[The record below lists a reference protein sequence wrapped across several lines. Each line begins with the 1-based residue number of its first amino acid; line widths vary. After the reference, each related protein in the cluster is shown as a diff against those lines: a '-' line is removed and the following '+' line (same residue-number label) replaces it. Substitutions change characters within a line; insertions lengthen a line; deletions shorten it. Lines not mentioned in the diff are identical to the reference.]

1 MSRAGID
8 CTGIEF
14 AVLHY
19 RFEFAQDTTLTP
31 QGLLQLRRELHRSA
45 RTLFAL
51 EANEASARALFQALF
66 DPPLATDP
74 VAQRRY
80 QRPGPPFVLAIDPAS
95 AGDYQAGDHWQLK
108 TLFWGHGAQYSGDF
122 ARVLQALARAGFGPG
137 TEGGELV
144 AVESEDAS
152 GHRCRLWQEGQPLQ
166 RLTPVF
172 CELDWWLAD
181 WPQGCDWRLEF
192 LTPARVLSAG
202 RPLFRPNL
210 TQLFPFILR
219 RVTSMCH
226 AHCGLE
232 LLGDPSPLL
241 QAAARVQV
249 REKTLL
255 WTDWRCLDRGSELF
269 DLGGLMGGLTLSGAA
284 LEELAWVL
292 QVGSLL
298 NLGKGAAFGAGAFRL
313 TPR

>member
-1 MSRAGID
+1 MSRAAID
-8 CTGIEF
+8 GKGIEF
-14 AVLHY
+14 AILHF
-19 RFEFAQDTTLTP
+19 RFEFAQDTTLSP
-31 QGLLQLRRELHRSA
+31 QGLLQLRRELHHSA

-51 EANEASARALFQALF
+51 EASEAGARALFQSLF
-66 DPPLATDP
+66 DPPLASDP
-74 VAQRRY
+74 IARRRY
-80 QRPGPPFVLAIDPAS
+80 QRPGPPFVLAIDPAG
-95 AGDYQAGDHWQLK
+95 AGDYQAGDHWELK
-108 TLFWGHGAQYSGDF
+108 TLFWGHGAQYCDDF

-137 TEGGELV
+137 SEGGELV
-144 AVESEDAS
+144 TVESEDAS

-202 RPLFRPNL
+202 RPLFRPDL
-210 TQLFPFILR
+210 AQLVPFMLR

-232 LLGDPSPLL
+232 LCVDPGATL
-241 QAAARVQV
+241 QAAARVKTWE
-249 REKTLL
+249 RTLL
-255 WTDWRCLDRGSELF
+255 WRDWRSLDRGSEVF
-269 DLGGLMGGLTLSGAA
+269 DLGGVMGGVTLSGAA
-284 LEELAWVL
+284 LDEIAWVL
-292 QVGSLL
+292 QTGSLL

-313 TPR
+313 APR

>member
-1 MSRAGID
+1 MNRVRPD
-8 CTGIEF
+8 CKGVEF
-14 AVLHY
+14 ALLHF
-19 RFEFAQDTTLTP
+19 RFEFAQETRLPP
-31 QGLLQLRRELHRSA
+31 QGLLQLRRELHRTA

-51 EANEASARALFQALF
+51 EGNEASAQALFQALF
-66 DPPLATDP
+66 DPPLALDP
-74 VAQRRY
+74 IAQRRY

-95 AGDYQAGDHWQLK
+95 AGDYQAGDHWELK
-108 TLFWGHGAQYSGDF
+108 VLFWGQGIQSAGDF

-137 TEGGELV
+137 IEGGELV
-144 AVESEDAS
+144 AIETEDAS
-152 GHRCRLWQEGQPLQ
+152 GHRCQLWHEGHPLQ
-166 RLTPVF
+166 RLSPVF

-192 LTPARVLSAG
+192 LTPARLLSAG

-210 TQLFPFILR
+210 AQLFPFVLR

-232 LLGDPSPLL
+232 LLVDPSPLL

-249 REKTLL
+249 LEKSLL
-255 WTDWRCLDRGSELF
+255 WTDWRSLDRGSELF

-284 LEELAWVL
+284 LDELVWVL

-298 NLGKGAAFGAGAFRL
+298 NLGKGSAFGAGAFRL
-313 TPR
+313 TPC